1 MSVSCDNYIS
11 FVTDADSMLN
21 LLQTMIENLEKTDWG
36 VWSDE
41 EKSGD
46 IKCLA
51 KLIWGV
57 VNRQP
62 AYLDALN
69 PSHDSG

>member
-41 EKSGD
+41 EKGGD
-46 IKCLA
+46 IK
-51 KLIWGV
+51 
-57 VNRQP
+57 
-62 AYLDALN
+62 
-69 PSHDSG
+69 